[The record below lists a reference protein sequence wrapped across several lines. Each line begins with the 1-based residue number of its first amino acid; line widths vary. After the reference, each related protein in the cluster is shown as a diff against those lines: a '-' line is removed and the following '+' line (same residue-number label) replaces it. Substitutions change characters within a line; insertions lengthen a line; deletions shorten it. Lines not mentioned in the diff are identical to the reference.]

1 MFDNRSLTVTAQ
13 SQGFRA
19 ARVSKRHSTL
29 GLALALPASL
39 WGQAGPTRPDVD
51 SAAAN
56 RGKQVYL
63 QYCVNCH
70 GTQAKGTE
78 DGPDLIR
85 SVVVLHDKAGSE
97 ITPAL
102 KKLANHKGDLAQA
115 QVRDLSQF
123 LKQRVEDTVKN
134 RNATRPPNVLTGNA
148 SAGKAYFEGAGKC
161 GTCHSTTGNLAGI
174 AKRYDPLTLQQ
185 RLLFPR
191 GGGRGTPPVRPTLV
205 TVTPSSG
212 PPISGNLDRIDDFS
226 VSLRDSAGE
235 YHSWSRTPELRVDL
249 RDPYA
254 AHNELLDQY
263 TDADIHN
270 LVAYLETLK

>member
-1 MFDNRSLTVTAQ
+1 MYK
-13 SQGFRA
+13 A
-19 ARVSKRHSTL
+19 ALSM
-29 GLALALPASL
+29 LALWVPL

-51 SAAAN
+51 SAAAD
-56 RGKQVYL
+56 RGKRMYL

-70 GTQAKGTE
+70 GSQAKGTD

-85 SVVVLHDKAGSE
+85 SIVVLHDKAGSE
-97 ITPAL
+97 LAPAL
-102 KKLANHKGDLAQA
+102 KKLTNHKGDLAQA

-123 LKQRVEDTVKN
+123 LKQRVEETVKD

-148 SAGKAYFEGAGKC
+148 AAGKSYFEGQGKC
-161 GTCHSTTGNLAGI
+161 ASCHSTTGDFAGI
-174 AKRYDPLTLQQ
+174 AKKYDPLTLQQ

-191 GGGRGTPPVRPTLV
+191 SGGRGTPPVRPTQV
-205 TVTPSSG
+205 TVTPASS
-212 PPISGNLDRIDDFS
+212 PPVSGSLDRIDDFS
-226 VSLRDSAGE
+226 VSLRDSAGD
-235 YHSWSRTPELRVDL
+235 YHSWPRTPNLKVEL
-249 RDPYA
+249 RDPYT

>member
-1 MFDNRSLTVTAQ
+1 MCKSVAQ
-13 SQGFRA
+13 GLVLSA
-19 ARVSKRHSTL
+19 A
-29 GLALALPASL
+29 L
-39 WGQAGPTRPDVD
+39 WGQAGPTRPEVD
-51 SAAAN
+51 SAAAD
-56 RGKQVYL
+56 RGKRVYL

-70 GTQAKGTE
+70 GSQAKGTE

-85 SVVVLHDKAGSE
+85 SVVVLHDKAGGE
-97 ITPAL
+97 LAPTL
-102 KKLANHKGDLAQA
+102 KKLANHKGDLTEA

-134 RNATRPPNVLTGNA
+134 RNATQPPNVLTGNA
-148 SAGKAYFEGAGKC
+148 AAGKVYFEGAC
-161 GTCHSTTGNLAGI
+161 GMCHSPGGDLAGI
-174 AKRYDPLTLQQ
+174 AKKYDPLTLQQ

-191 GGGRGTPPVRPTLV
+191 SGGRGTPPVRSTQV
-205 TVTPSSG
+205 TVTPPSG
-212 PPISGNLDRIDDFS
+212 PPVSGTLDRIDDFS
-226 VSLRDSAGE
+226 VSLHDSAGE
-235 YHSWSRTPELRVDL
+235 YHSWSRTPALKVEL

>member
-1 MFDNRSLTVTAQ
+1 MSRVFEA
-13 SQGFRA
+13 RA
-19 ARVSKRHSTL
+19 AAVWF
-29 GLALALPASL
+29 ALALSAPL

-51 SAAAN
+51 SAAAD
-56 RGKQVYL
+56 RGKSVYL

-70 GTQAKGTE
+70 GSQAKGTN

-85 SVVVLHDKAGSE
+85 SVVVLHDKAGNE
-97 ITPAL
+97 LAPAL
-102 KKLANHKGDLAQA
+102 KKLANHRGDLAEA

-134 RNATRPPNVLTGNA
+134 RNATQPPNVLTGNA
-148 SAGKAYFEGAGKC
+148 AAGKAYFEGAGKC
-161 GTCHSTTGNLAGI
+161 GACHSAAGDFSGLA
-174 AKRYDPLTLQQ
+174 KKYDPLTLQQ

-191 GGGRGTPPVRPTLV
+191 SGGRGTPPVRPTQV
-205 TVTPSSG
+205 TVAPPSG
-212 PPISGNLDRIDDFS
+212 PPVSGNLDRIDDFS

-235 YHSWSRTPELRVDL
+235 YRSWSRTPSLKVEL

-254 AHNELLDQY
+254 AHNELLDRY

>member
-1 MFDNRSLTVTAQ
+1 MCRN
-13 SQGFRA
+13 A
-19 ARVSKRHSTL
+19 APWFAFAAVV
-29 GLALALPASL
+29 

-51 SAAAN
+51 SAAAE
-56 RGKQVYL
+56 RGKRVYL
-63 QYCVNCH
+63 QSCVNCH
-70 GTQAKGTE
+70 GSQAKGTG

-97 ITPAL
+97 LGPAL
-102 KKLANHKGDLAQA
+102 RKLAKHKGDLTQA

-134 RNATRPPNVLTGNA
+134 RNATQPPNVLTGNA
-148 SAGKAYFEGAGKC
+148 AAGKSYFDGAGKC
-161 GTCHSTTGNLAGI
+161 GACHSPAGDFSGL

-191 GGGRGTPPVRPTLV
+191 SGGRGTPPIRPTQV
-205 TVTPSSG
+205 TVTPPSG
-212 PPISGNLDRIDDFS
+212 PPVSGNLDRIDDFS

-235 YHSWSRTPELRVDL
+235 YHSWSRTAALKVEL

-254 AHNELLDQY
+254 THNELLDQY

>member
-1 MFDNRSLTVTAQ
+1 MCRN
-13 SQGFRA
+13 A
-19 ARVSKRHSTL
+19 APWFAFAAVV
-29 GLALALPASL
+29 

-51 SAAAN
+51 SAAAD
-56 RGKQVYL
+56 RGKRVYL
-63 QYCVNCH
+63 QSCVNCH
-70 GTQAKGTE
+70 GSQAKGTD

-97 ITPAL
+97 LGPAL
-102 KKLANHKGDLAQA
+102 KKLVNHKGDLTQA

-134 RNATRPPNVLTGNA
+134 RNATQPPNVLTGNA
-148 SAGKAYFEGAGKC
+148 AAGKAYFEGAGKC
-161 GTCHSTTGNLAGI
+161 GACHSPAGDFLGLAR
-174 AKRYDPLTLQQ
+174 KYDPLTLQQ

-191 GGGRGTPPVRPTLV
+191 SGGRGTPPIRPTQV
-205 TVTPSSG
+205 TVTPPSG
-212 PPISGNLDRIDDFS
+212 PPSSGNLDRIDDFS

-235 YHSWSRTPELRVDL
+235 YHSWPRTAALKVEL
-249 RDPYA
+249 RDPYTT
-254 AHNELLDQY
+254 HNELLDQY

>member
-1 MFDNRSLTVTAQ
+1 MSRVFEA
-13 SQGFRA
+13 RA
-19 ARVSKRHSTL
+19 AAVWF
-29 GLALALPASL
+29 ALALSVAL
-39 WGQAGPTRPDVD
+39 RGQAGPTRPDVD
-51 SAAAN
+51 SAAAD
-56 RGKQVYL
+56 RGKRVYL
-63 QYCVNCH
+63 QFCVNCH
-70 GTQAKGTE
+70 GSQAKGTD

-85 SVVVLHDKAGSE
+85 SAVMLHDVLHDEAGSE
-97 ITPAL
+97 LALTL
-102 KKLANHKGDLAQA
+102 KKLANHKGDLTQA

-148 SAGKAYFEGAGKC
+148 AAGQAYFEGAC
-161 GTCHSTTGNLAGI
+161 GMCHSSGGDLAGI

-191 GGGRGTPPVRPTLV
+191 GGGRGTPPVRPTQV
-205 TVTPSSG
+205 TVTPPAE
-212 PPISGNLDRIDDFS
+212 PPVSGNLDRIDDFN

-235 YHSWSRTPELRVDL
+235 YHSWSRTPALKVEL
-249 RDPYA
+249 RDPYT
-254 AHNELLDQY
+254 AHNELLDRY

>member
-1 MFDNRSLTVTAQ
+1 M
-13 SQGFRA
+13 
-19 ARVSKRHSTL
+19 
-29 GLALALPASL
+29 LALSATA

-51 SAAAN
+51 AAAAD
-56 RGKQVYL
+56 RGKRVYL

-70 GTQAKGTE
+70 GGQAKGTE

-85 SVVVLHDKAGSE
+85 SVIVLHDKAGSE
-97 ITPAL
+97 LAPAL
-102 KKLANHKGDLAQA
+102 KKLTNHKGDLTQA

-123 LKQRVEDTVKN
+123 LKQRVEETVKD

-148 SAGKAYFEGAGKC
+148 AAGKAYFEGSGKC
-161 GTCHSTTGNLAGI
+161 GSCHSVTGDFVGI
-174 AKRYDPLTLQQ
+174 AKKYDPLTLQQ

-191 GGGRGTPPVRPTLV
+191 SGGRGTPPVRPTQV
-205 TVTPSSG
+205 TVTPPVG
-212 PPISGNLDRIDDFS
+212 PPVSGSLDRIDDFT
-226 VSLRDSAGE
+226 VSLRDAMGD
-235 YHSWSRTPELRVDL
+235 YHSWLRTPEVKVEL

-254 AHNELLDQY
+254 THNQLLEQF

>member
-1 MFDNRSLTVTAQ
+1 MC
-13 SQGFRA
+13 
-19 ARVSKRHSTL
+19 RV
-29 GLALALPASL
+29 ASL
-39 WGQAGPTRPDVD
+39 WSALVLSAPLWSQAGPTRPDVD
-51 SAAAN
+51 AAAAE
-56 RGKQVYL
+56 RGKRVYL

-70 GTQAKGTE
+70 GSQAKGTD

-85 SVVVLHDKAGSE
+85 SLMVLHDTAGSE
-97 ITPAL
+97 LGLAL
-102 KKLANHKGDLAQA
+102 KKLANHKGDLMQA

-148 SAGKAYFEGAGKC
+148 AAGRAYFEGAC
-161 GTCHSTTGNLAGI
+161 GACHSPTGDFSGLA
-174 AKRYDPLTLQQ
+174 KKYDPLTLQQ

-191 GGGRGTPPVRPTLV
+191 GGGRGTPPIRPTQV
-205 TVTPSSG
+205 TVTPPSG
-212 PPISGNLDRIDDFS
+212 PPVSGNLDRIDDFS

-235 YHSWSRTPELRVDL
+235 YHSWSRTPGLKVEL

-254 AHNELLDQY
+254 AHNELLDRY

>member
-1 MFDNRSLTVTAQ
+1 MYRN
-13 SQGFRA
+13 A
-19 ARVSKRHSTL
+19 AFWF
-29 GLALALPASL
+29 ALAWFALAFSATL

-51 SAAAN
+51 SAAAD
-56 RGKQVYL
+56 RGKRVYL
-63 QYCVNCH
+63 QFCLNCH
-70 GTQAKGTE
+70 GSQAKGT
-78 DGPDLIR
+78 DNGPDLIR
-85 SVVVLHDKAGSE
+85 SVAVLHDKAGSE
-97 ITPAL
+97 LGPAL
-102 KKLANHKGDLAQA
+102 KKLANHKGDLTQA

-123 LKQRVEDTVKN
+123 LKQRVEDTVRN

-148 SAGKAYFEGAGKC
+148 AAGKAYFEGAGKC
-161 GTCHSTTGNLAGI
+161 GACHSPAGDFAGI

-191 GGGRGTPPVRPTLV
+191 SGGRGTPPIRPTQV
-205 TVTPSSG
+205 TVTPPAG
-212 PPISGNLDRIDDFS
+212 PPVSGNLDRIDDFS

-235 YHSWSRTPELRVDL
+235 YHAWSRTAALKVEL

-254 AHNELLDQY
+254 MHNELLDQY

>member
-1 MFDNRSLTVTAQ
+1 MCK
-13 SQGFRA
+13 A
-19 ARVSKRHSTL
+19 ALSM
-29 GLALALPASL
+29 LALSAAL

-51 SAAAN
+51 SAAAD
-56 RGKQVYL
+56 RGKRVYL

-70 GTQAKGTE
+70 GSQAKGTD

-85 SVVVLHDKAGSE
+85 SVAVLHDKAGSE
-97 ITPAL
+97 LAPTL
-102 KKLANHKGDLAQA
+102 KKLANHKGDLTQA

-123 LKQRVEDTVKN
+123 LKQRVEETVKN

-148 SAGKAYFEGAGKC
+148 AAGKAYFEGQGKC
-161 GTCHSTTGNLAGI
+161 GSCHSPTGDFAGI
-174 AKRYDPLTLQQ
+174 AKKYDPLTLQQ

-191 GGGRGTPPVRPTLV
+191 SGGRGTPPIRPTQI
-205 TVTPSSG
+205 TVMPVSG
-212 PPISGNLDRIDDFS
+212 PPVSGNLDRIDDFT
-226 VSLRDSAGE
+226 VSLRDSFTGE
-235 YHSWSRTPELRVDL
+235 YHSWPRTPELKVEL
-249 RDPYA
+249 RDPYT

>member
-1 MFDNRSLTVTAQ
+1 M
-13 SQGFRA
+13 
-19 ARVSKRHSTL
+19 
-29 GLALALPASL
+29 LALSAAL

-51 SAAAN
+51 SAAAD
-56 RGKQVYL
+56 RGKRVYL

-70 GTQAKGTE
+70 GSKAKGTE

-85 SVVVLHDKAGSE
+85 SVTVLHDKAGSE
-97 ITPAL
+97 LAPAL
-102 KKLANHKGDLAQA
+102 KKLANHKGDLTQA
-115 QVRDLSQF
+115 QLRDLSQF
-123 LKQRVEDTVKN
+123 LKQRVEDTIKN
-134 RNATRPPNVLTGNA
+134 RNATQPPNVLTGNA
-148 SAGKAYFEGAGKC
+148 AAGKAYFEGQGKC
-161 GTCHSTTGNLAGI
+161 GACHSPTGNLAGI

-191 GGGRGTPPVRPTLV
+191 GGGRGTPPVRPTQV
-205 TVTPSSG
+205 TVTPPSG

-226 VSLRDSAGE
+226 VSLRDVAGD
-235 YHSWSRTPELRVDL
+235 YHSWSITPELKVAL

>member
-1 MFDNRSLTVTAQ
+1 MC
-13 SQGFRA
+13 RA
-19 ARVSKRHSTL
+19 V
-29 GLALALPASL
+29 ALPFVLAATL

-51 SAAAN
+51 SAAAD
-56 RGKQVYL
+56 RGKRVYL
-63 QYCVNCH
+63 QFCVNCH
-70 GTQAKGTE
+70 GTQAKGTD

-85 SVVVLHDKAGSE
+85 SVAVLHDVLQDKAGSE
-97 ITPAL
+97 LALAL
-102 KKLANHKGDLAQA
+102 KKLANHKGDLTQA

-134 RNATRPPNVLTGNA
+134 RNAQRPPNVLTGNA
-148 SAGKAYFEGAGKC
+148 AAGKVYFEGEGKC
-161 GTCHSTTGNLAGI
+161 GACHSPGRDLAGI

-191 GGGRGTPPVRPTLV
+191 SGGRGTPPVLLTQV
-205 TVTPSSG
+205 TVTPPSG
-212 PPISGNLDRIDDFS
+212 PPVSGNLDRIDDFS

-235 YHSWSRTPELRVDL
+235 YHSWSRTATLRVEL
-249 RDPYA
+249 SDPYA